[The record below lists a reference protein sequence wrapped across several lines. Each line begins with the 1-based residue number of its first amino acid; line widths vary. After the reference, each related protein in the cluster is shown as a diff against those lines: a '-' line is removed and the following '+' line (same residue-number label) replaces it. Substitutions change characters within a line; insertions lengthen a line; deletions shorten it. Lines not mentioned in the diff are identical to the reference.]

1 LGELTKTGGWPRW
14 GSVIFDNAPLSLINN
29 AAIAAHPDMRYQTL
43 SQQEGNLLWLL
54 LLLTQA
60 GSNSTAQWANL
71 GTYLQNV
78 RWQYAGAP

>member
-1 LGELTKTGGWPRW
+1 MGFGHFRQRTFITYQY
-14 GSVIFDNAPLSLINN
+14 

-43 SQQEGNLLWLL
+43 SQQEGNLLWLF